1 MWCAKLVH
9 MKSDVSQE
17 SAHQPDY
24 QKRLEAHLVQLARLA
39 LSGRA
44 QDIQM
49 YVRRAAREL
58 RRFSPQV
65 ATELS
70 RHVGSS
76 LPQVVRKSTVITSVP
91 VDHESRLQLAK
102 YEEPQRDVVVPI
114 LHHTLLPKLER
125 LIAERFREAELYQA
139 DLHPTRTVLFTGPP
153 GVGKTLVSRWVAAAL
168 GRPLVTLDLAAVM
181 SSFLGRTGNNV
192 RQVLDY
198 AKSTPCVLLLDEF
211 DAIAKRRD
219 DSGEIGELKRLVTV
233 LLQEIDDWPA
243 TGLLIAATNHP
254 NLLDPAIWRRFE
266 LIIDFPLPDD
276 GLIAA
281 AIHHFLGR
289 DSDALPVEPLVA
301 LFRGRSFSD
310 IERDMALVR
319 RESVLSG
326 RPVAEILIE
335 LLRARVQTTL
345 PRHERHA
352 LAEAMLRLGLSQRE
366 VSELTGVSRDTLR
379 KRASRKAIGD

>member
-1 MWCAKLVH
+1 MPGGEH
-9 MKSDVSQE
+9 PS
-17 SAHQPDY
+17 DY
-24 QKRLEAHLVQLARLA
+24 QRRLETHLVQLARLA

-58 RRFSPQV
+58 RRFSPDV
-65 ATELS
+65 ATELAK
-70 RHVGSS
+70 HVGSA

-91 VDHESRLQLAK
+91 IDHESRLQLAK
-102 YEEPQRDVVVPI
+102 YEEPQPDVVVPI

-125 LIAERFREAELYQA
+125 LIMERFREAELYEA

-153 GVGKTLVSRWVAAAL
+153 GVGKTLVSRWIAAAL

-219 DSGEIGELKRLVTV
+219 DSSEIGELKRLVTV

-266 LIIDFPLPDD
+266 LIIEFPLPDD
-276 GLIAA
+276 SLIAA
-281 AIHHFLGR
+281 AISHFLGR
-289 DSDALPVEPLVA
+289 DAEGLPIGALVA
-301 LFRGRSFSD
+301 LFRGSSFSD

-319 RESVLSG
+319 REAVLAKRAPSE
-326 RPVAEILIE
+326 VLIE
-335 LLRARVQTTL
+335 LIRARVQTTL
-345 PRHERHA
+345 ARHERHE
-352 LAEAMLRLGLSQRE
+352 LAEAMLHLGLSQRE

-379 KRASRKAIGD
+379 KRAPRKAAKG

>member
-1 MWCAKLVH
+1 
-9 MKSDVSQE
+9 MKSDAVHVSE
-17 SAHQPDY
+17 PLPDY

-58 RRFSPQV
+58 RRFSPEV

-70 RHVGSS
+70 RHVGSA

-114 LHHTLLPKLER
+114 LHHDLLPKLER
-125 LIAERFREAELYQA
+125 LIMERFREAELYQA

-276 GLIAA
+276 ALIAT
-281 AIHHFLGR
+281 AISHFLGHEAK
-289 DSDALPVEPLVA
+289 SLPVEPLVA
-301 LFRGRSFSD
+301 LFRGRSYSD

-319 RESVLSG
+319 RESVLSK
-326 RPVAEILIE
+326 RPVAEILVE
-335 LLRARVQTTL
+335 LLRTRVQTAL
-345 PRHERHA
+345 SRPERHS
-352 LAEAMLRLGLSQRE
+352 LAEAMMRLGLSQRE

-379 KRASRKAIGD
+379 KRAPRKAGED

>member
-1 MWCAKLVH
+1 
-9 MKSDVSQE
+9 MKSDALPGNELS
-17 SAHQPDY
+17 SDY
-24 QKRLEAHLVQLARLA
+24 QRRLEVHLVQLARLA

-58 RRFSPQV
+58 RRFSPDV
-65 ATELS
+65 ATELAK
-70 RHVGSS
+70 HVGSA
-76 LPQVVRKSTVITSVP
+76 LPQVVRKSAVITSVP

-102 YEEPQRDVVVPI
+102 YEEPQPDVVVPI

-125 LIAERFREAELYQA
+125 LILERFREAELYQA

-153 GVGKTLVSRWVAAAL
+153 GVGKTLVSRWIAAAL

-219 DSGEIGELKRLVTV
+219 DSSEIGELKRLVTV

-266 LIIDFPLPDD
+266 LIVEFPLPDD
-276 GLIAA
+276 SLIEA
-281 AIHHFLGR
+281 AISHFLGR
-289 DSDALPVEPLVA
+289 DAEGLPIGALVA
-301 LFRGRSFSD
+301 LFRGSSFSD

-319 RESVLSG
+319 REAVLAKR
-326 RPVAEILIE
+326 RPSEVLVE
-335 LLRARVQTTL
+335 LVRARMQTTL
-345 PRHERHA
+345 PRHERHE
-352 LAEAMLRLGLSQRE
+352 LAEAMLQLGLSQRE

-379 KRASRKAIGD
+379 KRAPRKAAQG

>member
-1 MWCAKLVH
+1 
-9 MKSDVSQE
+9 MKSDTPSGSEHDV
-17 SAHQPDY
+17 DY
-24 QKRLEAHLVQLARLA
+24 QKRLESHLVQLARLA

-58 RRFSPQV
+58 RRFSPHV

-91 VDHESRLQLAK
+91 IDHESRLQLAK
-102 YEEPQRDVVVPI
+102 YEEPQPDVVVPI
-114 LHHTLLPKLER
+114 LHHEILPKLER
-125 LIAERFREAELYQA
+125 LIMERFREAELYQA

-168 GRPLVTLDLAAVM
+168 NRPLVTLDLAAVM

-276 GLIAA
+276 ALIAT

-289 DSDALPVEPLVA
+289 DAEAVPVEPLVA

-319 RESVLSG
+319 RESVLSK
-326 RPVAEILIE
+326 RPVPEILIG
-335 LLRARVQTTL
+335 LLRTRFQSTL
-345 PRHERHA
+345 SRHERHS
-352 LAEAMLRLGLSQRE
+352 LAEAMVRLGLSQRE
-366 VSELTGVSRDTLR
+366 VSELTGVSRDTIR
-379 KRASRKAIGD
+379 KRTPRKAIED

>member
-1 MWCAKLVH
+1 
-9 MKSDVSQE
+9 
-17 SAHQPDY
+17 
-24 QKRLEAHLVQLARLA
+24 
-39 LSGRA
+39 
-44 QDIQM
+44 M

-58 RRFSPQV
+58 RRFSPEV

-76 LPQVVRKSTVITSVP
+76 LPDVVRKSAVITSVP

-114 LHHTLLPKLER
+114 LHHTLLAKLER
-125 LIAERFREAELYQA
+125 LVSERFREAELYQA

-153 GVGKTLVSRWVAAAL
+153 GVGKTLVSRWVAAVL

-266 LIIDFPLPDD
+266 LIIEFPLPDD

-289 DSDALPVEPLVA
+289 DADTLPVETLVA

-319 RESVLSG
+319 RESVLSK

-345 PRHERHA
+345 PRHERHS
-352 LAEAMLRLGLSQRE
+352 LADAMLRLGSSQRE

-379 KRASRKAIGD
+379 KRAPRKATGG